1 MDNEEIRKNN
11 TEDIPS
17 EQLRLKIFKSNKF
30 KEKENEININD
41 DSIHLSIELENKK
54 RNSINI
60 IEEKTQ

>member
-1 MDNEEIRKNN
+1 M
-11 TEDIPS
+11 
-17 EQLRLKIFKSNKF
+17 KIFKSNKF